1 MNIFDS
7 AQFGDLQLRN
17 RIVMAPLTRTR
28 AGSKGIPND
37 LLVEHYAQRAGLG
50 LIVTEGTWP
59 IQEGRS
65 YPGQPG
71 IETPE
76 QIAGWKRVT
85 DAVHAEGGTIVMQ
98 LMHGGRVSHTDISE
112 TPRIVGPSAI
122 AAPGETHTANGKVAM
137 PVPHE
142 LTTDEVREVVATFV
156 QAARNAIEAGMDG
169 VEVHG
174 ANGYLVHEFMSPVSN
189 VRTDEYGGSPENRAR
204 LAVEVV
210 TAVAEAVGAGRTGI
224 RLSPSHN
231 IQGVLEEDADDVRAT
246 YTAIAEGIAPVG
258 IAFLDVLHAEPAG
271 EFVQHLRTTV
281 GAPFIAN
288 TGFASVTTREEAIG
302 YVADGVAD
310 AVATGRAAIA
320 NPDLVVRWEQ
330 DAGENTP
337 NANTFYGDSAEGYTD
352 YPTLAE
358 ARVDA

>member
-1 MNIFDS
+1 MNLFDS
-7 AQFGDLQLRN
+7 AALGDLQLRN

-28 AGSKGIPND
+28 AGAEGIPND
-37 LLVEHYAQRAGLG
+37 LLVEHYSQRAGLG
-50 LIVTEGTWP
+50 MIITEGTWP

-98 LMHGGRVSHTDISE
+98 LMHGGRVSHTDISK

-122 AAPGETHTANGKVAM
+122 AAPGETHTADGKVAM

-142 LTTDEVREVVATFV
+142 LSTDEVRGVVATFV

-169 VEVHG
+169 VEIHG

-231 IQGVLEEDADDVRAT
+231 IQGVLEEDDADVRAT
-246 YTAIAEGIAPVG
+246 YTAIAAGIAPLG
-258 IAFLDVLHAEPAG
+258 IAFVDVLHAEPTG
-271 EFVQHLRTTV
+271 EFVQHVRRTA

-288 TGFASVTTREEAIG
+288 SGFSSVTTRTEALG
-302 YVADGVAD
+302 LVADGFAD
-310 AVATGRAAIA
+310 AVAVGRAAIA
-320 NPDLVVRWEQ
+320 NPDLVARWEQ
-330 DAGENTP
+330 DAEENTP
-337 NANTFYGDSAEGYTD
+337 NAQTFYGDSAEGYTD
-352 YPTLAE
+352 YPTLDE
-358 ARVDA
+358 VRVSA